1 METRLTDYDARQNVK
16 KDDPVYKT
24 LTEEE
29 KLRGTKNQVF
39 YVKGRR
45 FQYFYNKL
53 FVLKMDRLL
62 GIFGRFLLGL
72 QV

>member
-16 KDDPVYKT
+16 KDDPVYNT

-39 YVKGRR
+39 YVKGKSK
-45 FQYFYNKL
+45 Y
-53 FVLKMDRLL
+53 
-62 GIFGRFLLGL
+62 
-72 QV
+72 